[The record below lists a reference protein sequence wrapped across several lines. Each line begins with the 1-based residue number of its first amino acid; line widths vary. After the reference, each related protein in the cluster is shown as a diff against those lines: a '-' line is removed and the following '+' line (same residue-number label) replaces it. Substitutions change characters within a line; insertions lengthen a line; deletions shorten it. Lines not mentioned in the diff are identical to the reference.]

1 MFLVQQNVSI
11 KPMDYDQ
18 TFMEFYV
25 TVVVSIHSCIIFAC
39 VSFVAGKLATFME
52 NKCQILANTCFGH
65 RKGNLKTPQYCVI
78 KLLTPGFVS
87 KSLSYFE
94 GII

>member
-25 TVVVSIHSCIIFAC
+25 IVVVSVHSCIIFAC

-52 NKCQILANTCFGH
+52 MSDIGK
-65 RKGNLKTPQYCVI
+65 NLFWGQKRE
-78 KLLTPGFVS
+78 S
-87 KSLSYFE
+87 
-94 GII
+94 

>member
-25 TVVVSIHSCIIFAC
+25 IVVESIFIHSCIIFAC
-39 VSFVAGKLATFME
+39 VSFVAGKVATFIEMVDIG
-52 NKCQILANTCFGH
+52 KYLFWG
-65 RKGNLKTPQYCVI
+65 
-78 KLLTPGFVS
+78 
-87 KSLSYFE
+87 
-94 GII
+94 